1 MFNFSFF
8 LINRS
13 HENFKPQNNVINQ
26 FYIIVVELHAGLLTL
41 EIEHAVHQNI
51 PLK

>member
-1 MFNFSFF
+1 MLNFSFF

-13 HENFKPQNNVINQ
+13 HENFNLKTQ
-26 FYIIVVELHAGLLTL
+26 FYIIVVVLHAGLLTL
-41 EIEHAVHQNI
+41 EDEHAVHQNI